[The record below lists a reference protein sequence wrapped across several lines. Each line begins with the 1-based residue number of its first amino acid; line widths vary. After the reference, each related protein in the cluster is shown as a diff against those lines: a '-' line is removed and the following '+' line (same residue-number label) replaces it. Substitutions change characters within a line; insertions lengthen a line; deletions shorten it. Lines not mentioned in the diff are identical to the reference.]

1 MPIIVVKSSE
11 VFDYY
16 KVLFNITL
24 EMFLAYFSKHASFLF
39 FVVTVS
45 FKKCAGNEH
54 LKRSLV
60 DIIELHT
67 KTNINFQRSLSKD
80 KVI

>member
-24 EMFLAYFSKHASFLF
+24 KMFLAYFSNHASFLF
-39 FVVTVS
+39 IVVTIS

-54 LKRSLV
+54 LKGSLV
-60 DIIELHT
+60 DITELYT
-67 KTNINFQRSLSKD
+67 KNEHQFPKKSIKR
-80 KVI
+80 

>member
-24 EMFLAYFSKHASFLF
+24 EMFLAYFSNHASFLF
-39 FVVTVS
+39 IVVTIS
-45 FKKCAGNEH
+45 FKN
-54 LKRSLV
+54 V
-60 DIIELHT
+60 QVM
-67 KTNINFQRSLSKD
+67 NI
-80 KVI
+80 